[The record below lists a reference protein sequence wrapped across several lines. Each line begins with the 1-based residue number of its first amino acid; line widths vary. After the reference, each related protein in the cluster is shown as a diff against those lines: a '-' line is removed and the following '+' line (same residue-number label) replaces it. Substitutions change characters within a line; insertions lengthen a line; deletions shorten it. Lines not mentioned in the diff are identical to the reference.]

1 MFKVG
6 DSPQP
11 RNPNG
16 AQLPLHE
23 KPMPTIIFDG
33 YDLSAEFEQYMLIE
47 DNHLDM
53 PTDILD
59 PSFDS
64 DSTTTTPDPEI
75 PF

>member
-1 MFKVG
+1 
-6 DSPQP
+6 
-11 RNPNG
+11 
-16 AQLPLHE
+16 
-23 KPMPTIIFDG
+23 MPTIIFDG